1 MYYQNPNLIYVKT
14 NVVKDSKSSHI
25 FIRRTKKEELQNNIL
40 IYELGDKKVWLHKYT
55 NNCA

>member
-40 IYELGDKKVWLHKYT
+40 IYELGDKKV
-55 NNCA
+55 